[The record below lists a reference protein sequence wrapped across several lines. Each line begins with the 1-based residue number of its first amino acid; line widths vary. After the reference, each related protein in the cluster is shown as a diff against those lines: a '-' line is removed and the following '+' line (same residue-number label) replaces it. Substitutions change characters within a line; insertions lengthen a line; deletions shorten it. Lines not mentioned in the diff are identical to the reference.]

1 MMATMSTASTI
12 SPRERLLDAA
22 IRLLGESGPE
32 ALQARR
38 VGAEIGASTMAV
50 YTHFGGMP
58 RLVEAVATEGFRRF
72 GARLAEVGH
81 TDDPVADLL
90 SLGMAYRQFA
100 HEFPQLYRLMFGLTT
115 KAPQA
120 STVQDLGPVAT
131 GSGSE
136 GLASFQHLL
145 DAVRAVLAVGRI
157 RPAEPLAIA
166 SQLWSI
172 MHGFVLLEL
181 AGFLGTEQRSVN
193 HVLAPLT
200 RNFLVGLGD
209 TPEAFERSLSSVI
222 ERYSP

>member
-1 MMATMSTASTI
+1 MATMSTAPTT

-72 GARLAEVGH
+72 GDRLAEVAH

-90 SLGMAYRQFA
+90 SLGMAYRAFA

-115 KAPQA
+115 NAPQA
-120 STVQDLGPVAT
+120 STVEDLGPDAT
-131 GSGSE
+131 GTGSE
-136 GLASFQHLL
+136 RLASFQYLL
-145 DAVRAVLAVGRI
+145 EAVRAMSAAGRI
-157 RPAEPLAIA
+157 KPAEPLAVA
-166 SQLWSI
+166 SQMWSI

-181 AGFLGTEQRSVN
+181 AGFLGTEQRSIEQ
-193 HVLAPLT
+193 VLAPMT

-209 TPEAFERSLSSVI
+209 TPEAFERSLASVV
-222 ERYSP
+222 ERLSA